1 VAIHNEE
8 DLSMTN
14 KQTRRKTCA
23 AFTLIELLVVIA
35 IIALL
40 IGILLPALGKARS
53 TAQGL
58 VCAANSR
65 SIGQFQSIYMNN
77 NRDFFATPNT
87 SSLPYIQRTAI
98 GLVDHNATRPAL
110 EGYTTATTP
119 VSTRD
124 WLSPIMGD
132 AVEFSGDRGERTAQL
147 FNDMGCAS
155 TRTVFNSSIF
165 GLGSAGD
172 RELFENVLNS
182 GRGFNMVSYLMPTS
196 WYTQNTIDFTQA
208 VAARNA
214 NAVMP
219 IRDPLSCV
227 TQPRGYN
234 PRLDRVGVQLSS
246 KILFADG
253 TRYFAT
259 DGLDFDCD
267 ASPSSFGSFGANNPI
282 TEGSTAYGR
291 NPFSNQVATPEN
303 LRASFRHNAGINASY
318 FDGHVAYMNQSDA
331 YTDPTPWF
339 ASGAVWT
346 GSGATPESMQFMSER
361 NTGTGVQLID

>member
-1 VAIHNEE
+1 M
-8 DLSMTN
+8 L
-14 KQTRRKTCA
+14 TRS

-58 VCAANSR
+58 VCSANMR

-87 SSLPYIQRTAI
+87 SSLPYIERTPV
-98 GLVDHNATRPAL
+98 GLVNHGTTRTLL
-110 EGYTTATTP
+110 EGYTTPTTP

-124 WLSPIMGD
+124 WMSPIMGD

-155 TRTVFNSSIF
+155 TRSVFNSSIF

-182 GRGFNMVSYLMPTS
+182 GRGYNMVSYLMPTS

-208 VAARNA
+208 VAARNP
-214 NAVMP
+214 NGVMP

-227 TQPRGYN
+227 TQPRGYS
-234 PRLDRVGVQLSS
+234 PRLDRVGVQLSE
-246 KILFADG
+246 KIMFADG
-253 TRYFAT
+253 TRYFST

-291 NPFSNQVATPEN
+291 NPFSTAVSSPDN
-303 LRASFRHNAGINASY
+303 LAASFRHNSGINAAY
-318 FDGHVAYMNQSDA
+318 FDGHVAYMNQQDA

-346 GSGATPESMQFMSER
+346 GNSATPESIQYMADR
-361 NTGTGVQLID
+361 NNGTGTQLID

>member
-1 VAIHNEE
+1 
-8 DLSMTN
+8 MTHTSTP
-14 KQTRRKTCA
+14 KCIRA

-40 IGILLPALGKARS
+40 IGILLPALGKARN

-58 VCAANSR
+58 VCSSNMR
-65 SIGQFQSIYMNN
+65 SIGQFQSIYMND

-87 SSLPYIQRTAI
+87 SSLPYIARTAV
-98 GLVDHNATRPAL
+98 GLVDHGPTRAL
-110 EGYTTATTP
+110 IEGYKTSTTP

-124 WLSPIMGD
+124 WLSPILGD
-132 AVEFSGDRGERTAQL
+132 AADLSGDRGERTAQL
-147 FNDMGCAS
+147 FNDWGCAS
-155 TRTVFNSSIF
+155 TRTIYNDSVF

-172 RELFENVLNS
+172 RTLFEGILNS

-196 WYTQNTIDFTQA
+196 WYTQNPVDFAQGIAT
-208 VAARNA
+208 RNP

-219 IRDPLSCV
+219 IRDPLSCA
-227 TQPRGYN
+227 TPPRGYN
-234 PRLDRVGVQLSS
+234 PRLDRVGIQLSS

-291 NPFSNQVATPEN
+291 HPFSNQVLTPDN
-303 LRASFRHNAGINASY
+303 INASFRHNKGINAGY
-318 FDGHVAYMNQSDA
+318 FDGHVAYMSQSDA
-331 YTDPTPWF
+331 YTDPRPWF
-339 ASGAVWT
+339 PSGSTWT
-346 GSGATPESMQFMSER
+346 GSAATPESIQFMADR
-361 NTGTGVQLID
+361 NTGGGQQQID